1 MALSAERYVI
11 AVTSSLAAA
20 AQKSLA
26 NPAAKTLARRRL
38 ARTVAALSEPQ
49 SARAAQK
56 HANTALTAILAAR
69 SPADAQA
76 VMNGIADRQFG
87 GTRTPAIHHASLRAA
102 AALTLAARHRAQGRL
117 IRAHAATAAAALVTS
132 RRERLLRKHLTATL
146 AAWNALTQ
154 DLDPQALASQIRAD
168 ERASQQS

>member
-1 MALSAERYVI
+1 MSPLALGDRLAL
-11 AVTSSLAAA
+11 AVTGSIATAAR
-20 AQKSLA
+20 KSLA

-38 ARTVAALSEPQ
+38 ARTVAALSGPQ

-56 HANTALTAILAAR
+56 HADTALTAVLAAR
-69 SPADAQA
+69 SPVAAQA

-102 AALTLAARHRAQGRL
+102 AALTLAARHRAQARL
-117 IRAHAATAAAALVTS
+117 IRAQAATATAALVTS

-146 AAWNALTQ
+146 AAWNALTE
-154 DLDPQALASQIRAD
+154 DLDPRTLAKRIRAD
-168 ERASQQS
+168 ERAAH